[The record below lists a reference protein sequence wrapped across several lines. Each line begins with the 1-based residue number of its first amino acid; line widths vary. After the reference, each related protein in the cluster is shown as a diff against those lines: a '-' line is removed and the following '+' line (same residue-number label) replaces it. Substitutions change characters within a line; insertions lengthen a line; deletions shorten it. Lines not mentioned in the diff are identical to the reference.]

1 MVLDEIVGVL
11 AARRGRAAEETET
24 MKKRRWLV
32 GALSGLLLMVGPV
45 LAEKGS
51 STCQGRTIVTIMPAK
66 TGQTVPSVPVQDL
79 KGKVSGKEM
88 NVTKWSQLRAD
99 SDPLELVILID
110 GSARTSLG
118 LQLTTVARFI
128 EQMPKN
134 SKMAIAYM
142 LNGRAL
148 FASSLSSD
156 PSAVLR
162 GLHAPMALPESN
174 GSPYFSLSDL
184 AKNWPSTDPTA
195 RREVLMITDG
205 VDEYEMHYDPE
216 DPYVQTAIRDS
227 LKARLVVY
235 AMYWTNRGW
244 FDNTQYENDSGQNL
258 LIQVVQATGGISFW
272 QGMGNP
278 VTLDPYFDQL
288 RQILNNQYE
297 LQFTVPLK
305 ARTHIQS
312 MKLQVKAG
320 PVKVTAPDRVFV
332 DWEN

>member
-1 MVLDEIVGVL
+1 
-11 AARRGRAAEETET
+11 
-24 MKKRRWLV
+24 MKKTRWLV
-32 GALSGLLLMVGPV
+32 GALSGLLLMAGPV
-45 LAEKGS
+45 LAEKGP

-66 TGQTVPSVPVQDL
+66 TGQTVPSVSAQDL
-79 KGKVSGKEM
+79 KGKVSGKEID
-88 NVTKWSQLRAD
+88 VTKWSLLHTD
-99 SDPLELVILID
+99 SDPLELVMLID

-118 LQLTTVARFI
+118 LQLDTIAQFVR
-128 EQMPKN
+128 QMPNN
-134 SKMAIAYM
+134 SKLAIAYM

-148 FASSLSSD
+148 FASPLSSN
-156 PSAVLR
+156 PAVVLR

-184 AKNWPSTDPTA
+184 AKHWPSTDPTA

-235 AMYWTNRGW
+235 AMYWTNHGW
-244 FDNTQYENDSGQNL
+244 FDNTQYENDAGQNL

-278 VTLDPYFDQL
+278 VTLDPYFDEL
-288 RQILNNQYE
+288 RRLLDHQYE
-297 LQFTVPLK
+297 LEFTVPLK
-305 ARTHIQS
+305 ARTHIQPL
-312 MKLQVKAG
+312 KLQVKAG
-320 PVKVTAPDRVFV
+320 PVKVTAPNRVFV
-332 DWEN
+332 DWAN